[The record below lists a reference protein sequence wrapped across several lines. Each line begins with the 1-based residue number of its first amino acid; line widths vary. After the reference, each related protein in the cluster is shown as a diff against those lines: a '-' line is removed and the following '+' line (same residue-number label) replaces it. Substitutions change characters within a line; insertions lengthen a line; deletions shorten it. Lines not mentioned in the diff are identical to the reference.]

1 MKGATFRIRDHCNG
15 VDFPAT
21 ADADTILGGT
31 ITAAGGEKLGGITV
45 SAKPVG
51 GTITT
56 TVFTDETG
64 DYISHRCRK
73 KISLWAQAISFAT
86 AKADVDLTAP
96 RKDSSSIR

>member
-1 MKGATFRIRDHCNG
+1 MKGARRFIFAISAAAMI
-15 VDFPAT
+15 VPAAAQ
-21 ADADTILGGT
+21 ADAILSGT

-64 DYISHRCRK
+64 DY
-73 KISLWAQAISFAT
+73 
-86 AKADVDLTAP
+86 
-96 RKDSSSIR
+96 